1 MYKNYFKIGWRSLLR
16 NKSYSLINISGLAMG
31 MAVAMLIGLWVNDEL
46 SFNKSFKNYDRLS
59 GIYHHLTFGEDIFTE
74 NSIPYPFGSQLKN
87 NFPEVEEVAMTSFAG
102 EHLVTFEEN
111 KISRTGL
118 FVDPVFLHMFSI
130 PLLQGT
136 SSSLK
141 DIQSILLSKKL
152 ADVLVGDNPVGKM
165 IRFDNR
171 DQLMITGVFEDF
183 QANSEFTDVSM
194 LLPMEYHFSNSDAT
208 RTQLNNWEDF
218 SFQCFVLLNEKASP
232 VDTEA
237 KLKNLLYQNIS
248 GDGKSL
254 KPEGIL
260 LPMSKWHL
268 YAEFKNGVTTGGKIQ
283 SVWMIG
289 LIGTFVLLLACINFM
304 NLSTARSEKRSKE
317 VGIRKVM
324 GSLRAQLV
332 NQFLSESLLVVI
344 ISFFLA
350 IIMVALSLSLFNN
363 LSGKQL
369 SIPWSDTYFLIGSLV
384 FVIIT
389 SLLAGSYP
397 ALYLSSF
404 NPVRVLK
411 GTFKAGRYAVI
422 PRKVLVV
429 FQFTI
434 STALIIATIIIFQQ
448 IQHAK
453 DRSPGFDR
461 EGIIQLSI
469 RTEDLA
475 NADYNS
481 LRHELLATGVVENM
495 AKSDFPITGSMAGDA
510 SLTWQGK
517 DPAFRPLVAINKC
530 SHDFPMTNGFK
541 FIAGRDFSREFA
553 SDSSAVIIN
562 EMAANL
568 FPDGDAIGKHFQ
580 FASGKKLEIIG
591 VIKDQVRWTPFVNQS
606 PHMYFINYKGM
617 GYLTI
622 RLNSH
627 VDVASALTKIEDVI
641 KKYDAGAPFDYK
653 FQDDDYA
660 RLFHAEER
668 LGKLTTVFAAL
679 AIVISCIGIFGL
691 ASFAVSQRTKEIGIR
706 KVLGATVFSI
716 WKLLSGNFAGLVLIS
731 FLLAAPLA
739 YYFANQWLQQY
750 DYKIEIEWPVFAVTG
765 VLALVLTILTVS
777 FQSIKAAWMNPVTSL
792 RSE

>member
-1 MYKNYFKIGWRSLLR
+1 MFKSYFKIGWRSLLR
-16 NKSYSLINISGLAMG
+16 NKSYSFINISGLAMG
-31 MAVAMLIGLWVNDEL
+31 MAVATLIGLWVNDEL
-46 SFNKSFKNYDRLS
+46 SFNKSFKNYDRLGS
-59 GIYHHLTFGEDIFTE
+59 IYHHLTFGEDIFTE
-74 NSIPYPFGSQLKN
+74 NSIPYPFGNQLKN
-87 NFPEVEEVAMTSFAG
+87 NLPEVEEVAMASFAG

-118 FVDPVFLHMFSI
+118 FVDPAFLHLFSI

-136 SSSLK
+136 TSSLK
-141 DIQSILLSKKL
+141 DIHSILLSKKL

-183 QANSEFTDVSM
+183 PTNSEFKEVNM
-194 LLPMEYHFSNSDAT
+194 LLPMEYHFSISDAT
-208 RTQLNNWEDF
+208 RKQLNNWEDF
-218 SFQCFVLLNEKASP
+218 SFQCFVLLNEQVSP
-232 VDTEA
+232 LDTEA
-237 KLKNLLYQNIS
+237 KLKSLLFQNIS

-268 YAEFKNGVTTGGKIQ
+268 TEFKNGVTTGGKIQ
-283 SVWMIG
+283 SVWMVG

-304 NLSTARSEKRSKE
+304 NLSTASSEKRSKE

-324 GSLRAQLV
+324 GSVRAQLV
-332 NQFLSESLLVVI
+332 NQFLSESFLMVI

-369 SIPWSDTYFLIGSLV
+369 AIPWSNIYFLIGSLL
-384 FVIIT
+384 FIIIT
-389 SLLAGSYP
+389 SLVAGSYP

-411 GTFKAGRYAVI
+411 GTFKVGRYAVI

-461 EGIIQLSI
+461 EGIIQLNI

-517 DPAFRPLVAINKC
+517 DPAFKPLVAINKC
-530 SHDFPMTNGFK
+530 SHDFPKTNGFQ
-541 FIAGRDFSREFA
+541 FIAGRDFAREFA

-562 EMAANL
+562 EMAAKL

-580 FASGKKLEIIG
+580 FASGKELEIIG

-606 PHMYFINYKGM
+606 PHMYYINYNGM

-622 RLNSH
+622 RLSSQ
-627 VDVASALTKIEDVI
+627 VDVASALIKIEDVI

-660 RLFHAEER
+660 RLFQAEER
-668 LGKLTTVFAAL
+668 LGKLTTVFAVL

-716 WKLLSGNFAGLVLIS
+716 WKMLSGNFAGLVLIS
-731 FLLAAPLA
+731 FLLATPLA
-739 YYFANQWLQQY
+739 YYFSNQWLQQY
-750 DYKIEIEWPVFAVTG
+750 DYKIEIAWQVFASTG
-765 VLALVLTILTVS
+765 VLALALTILTVS
-777 FQSIKAAWMNPVTSL
+777 FQSIKAAWMNPVKSL

>member
-1 MYKNYFKIGWRSLLR
+1 
-16 NKSYSLINISGLAMG
+16 
-31 MAVAMLIGLWVNDEL
+31 MLIGLWVYDEL
-46 SFNKSFKNYDRLS
+46 SFNKSFLNFNHLGR
-59 GIYHHLTFGEDIFTE
+59 IYHHLTFGEDILTE
-74 NSIPYPFGSQLKN
+74 NSIPYPYGSQLKN
-87 NFPEVEEVAMTSFAG
+87 NFPEVKDIAMTSFPG

-118 FVDPVFLHMFSI
+118 FVDPAFLQLFSI
-130 PLLQGT
+130 PLLHGT
-136 SSSLK
+136 TSSLK
-141 DIQSILLSKKL
+141 DIHSVLLSKKL
-152 ADVLVGDNPVGKM
+152 ADVLVGDNPIGKM
-165 IRFDNR
+165 ILFDNR
-171 DQLMITGVFEDF
+171 DLLMITGVFENF
-183 QANSEFTDVSM
+183 PFNSEFADVNM
-194 LLPMEYHFSNSDAT
+194 LLPMEYHFSINEAT
-208 RTQLNNWEDF
+208 RKQLTSWEDF
-218 SFQCFVLLNEKASP
+218 SFQCFVLLNENASTL
-232 VDTEA
+232 DTGA
-237 KLKNLLYQNIS
+237 KLKNLLFQNIS

-254 KPEGIL
+254 KPEGII
-260 LPMSKWHL
+260 LPMSQWHL
-268 YAEFKNGVTTGGKIQ
+268 HAEFKNGVNTGAKIQ

-289 LIGTFVLLLACINFM
+289 LIGVFVLLLACINFM

-324 GSLRAQLV
+324 GSVRTQLV
-332 NQFLSESLLVVI
+332 NQFLNESLLVVI
-344 ISFFLA
+344 LSFLLA
-350 IIMVALSLSLFNN
+350 ITMVVLSLPLFNN

-369 SIPWSDTYFLIGSLV
+369 SIPWSNTYFFIASSL
-384 FVIIT
+384 FILIT

-411 GTFKAGRYAVI
+411 GTFKAGRSTVI
-422 PRKVLVV
+422 SRKVLVV

-434 STALIIATIIIFQQ
+434 STTLIIATIIIFQQ

-517 DPAFRPLVAINKC
+517 DPAFRPLIAINKC
-530 SHDFPMTNGFK
+530 SHDFPKTNGFQ
-541 FIAGRDFSREFA
+541 FIAGRDFSRDVA

-568 FPDGDAIGKHFQ
+568 FPDGDAIGKYFQ
-580 FASGKKLEIIG
+580 FASGKELEIIG
-591 VIKDQVRWTPFVNQS
+591 VIKDQVRWTPFINQS
-606 PHMYFINYKGM
+606 PHMYILNYNDM
-617 GYLTI
+617 GFLTI
-622 RLNSH
+622 RLTSH

-660 RLFHAEER
+660 RLFHTEER
-668 LGKLTTVFAAL
+668 LGKLTTLFAAL

-716 WKLLSGNFAGLVLIS
+716 WKMLSGNFAGLVLIS

-739 YYFANQWLQQY
+739 YYFSNNWLQQY
-750 DYKIEIEWPVFAVTG
+750 DYRIEITWYVFAVTG
-765 VLALVLTILTVS
+765 VLALALTILTVS
-777 FQSIKAAWMNPVTSL
+777 FQSIKAALMNPVKSL

>member
-1 MYKNYFKIGWRSLLR
+1 
-16 NKSYSLINISGLAMG
+16 MG
-31 MAVAMLIGLWVNDEL
+31 MSVAMLIGLWVYDEL
-46 SFNKSFKNYDRLS
+46 SFNKSFINFNRL
-59 GIYHHLTFGEDIFTE
+59 GRIYHHLTFGEDILTE
-74 NSIPYPFGSQLKN
+74 NSIPYPYGSQLKN
-87 NFPEVEEVAMTSFAG
+87 NLPEVEEVAMTSFPG
-102 EHLVTFEEN
+102 EHLVTFEDN

-118 FVDPVFLHMFSI
+118 FIDPAFLDMFSI

-136 SSSLK
+136 TSSLK
-141 DIQSILLSKKL
+141 DIHSILLSKNL
-152 ADVLVGDNPVGKM
+152 ADVLVGENPVGKM

-183 QANSEFTDVSM
+183 PPNSEFADVKM
-194 LLPMEYHFSNSDAT
+194 LLPMAYHFSVNDET
-208 RTQLNNWEDF
+208 RKQLNSWEDF
-218 SFQCFVLLNEKASP
+218 SFQCFMLINEKASA
-232 VDTEA
+232 VDTEV
-237 KLKNLLYQNIS
+237 KLKNLLYLNIS

-254 KPEGIL
+254 KPDGIL

-268 YAEFKNGVTTGGKIQ
+268 YAEFKDGVNTDGKIQ
-283 SVWMIG
+283 TVWMIG

-317 VGIRKVM
+317 IGIRKVM
-324 GSLRAQLV
+324 GSVRAQLV
-332 NQFLSESLLVVI
+332 NQFLSESLLVVL

-350 IIMVALSLSLFNN
+350 ITIVFVSLPTFNSLA
-363 LSGKQL
+363 GKQL
-369 SIPWSDTYFLIGSLV
+369 SIPWSNANFLIAALT
-384 FVIIT
+384 FILIT
-389 SLLAGSYP
+389 GLLAGCYP

-404 NPVRVLK
+404 NPVHVLK
-411 GTFKAGRYAVI
+411 GAYKAGRYSVI

-434 STALIIATIIIFQQ
+434 STALIIATIIIYQQ
-448 IQHAK
+448 IQYAK

-495 AKSDFPITGSMAGDA
+495 AKSDYPITGSMAGDA

-517 DPAFRPLVAINKC
+517 DPSFRPLIAINKC
-530 SHDFPMTNGFK
+530 SHDFPKTNGFQ
-541 FIAGRDFSREFA
+541 FVAGRDFSHELI

-562 EMAANL
+562 EMAAKL
-568 FPDGDAIGKHFQ
+568 FPNGEAIGKHFQ
-580 FASGKKLEIIG
+580 FASGKELEIIG
-591 VIKDQVRWTPFVNQS
+591 VIKDQVRWTPFINQS
-606 PHMYFINYKGM
+606 PHMYFISYTGM

-622 RLNSH
+622 RLNAGT
-627 VDVASALTKIEDVI
+627 DVASALTKIEDVI

-660 RLFHAEER
+660 RLFHTEEQ
-668 LGKLTTVFAAL
+668 LGKLTTLFAAL
-679 AIVISCIGIFGL
+679 AIVISSIGIFGL
-691 ASFAVSQRTKEIGIR
+691 ASFAVSQRTREIGIR
-706 KVLGATVFSI
+706 KVLGATVFSL

-739 YYFANQWLQQY
+739 YHFSNRWLQQY
-750 DYKIEIEWPVFAVTG
+750 DYRIEITWYVFAVTG
-765 VLALVLTILTVS
+765 IIAMALTILTVS
-777 FQSIKAAWMNPVTSL
+777 FQSLKAAWMNPVKSL